1 MQPSHRPSQPSV
13 RLWLVLLGALVLAG
27 VLLIDREPFGRAWA
41 APVLRPLN
49 QTVPLPTPTSSGDA
63 VATAT
68 PRPDDTG
75 DSGNG
80 SDTGDVA
87 SPDNQGVGNG
97 EIQLF
102 PNQPGGAGGSADTGL
117 SAMVTVAV
125 LNMRE
130 GPGTGFAVL
139 GSFTTGNRVNVV
151 SRSADGAWWYV
162 CCLPGTNVSGW
173 ISSQL
178 VDPDF
183 DRTQADTLIPVFGT
197 TPVVTPQ
204 AAGTGTPQPEA
215 GAAGQPA
222 AKPAANP
229 LTLDFVLDPPFVWQG
244 ITATLTIN
252 VTNPNDVDVQN
263 AELSDELPAVL
274 QLLSVTADT
283 DGEVEQITTPTGN
296 TLLIVRWP
304 TIPANTGV
312 SAALVLAIDPTL
324 TDGAVVDNL
333 VAVRGGNAPYNST
346 ALTIGM
352 PPVLPP
358 TFE

>member
-1 MQPSHRPSQPSV
+1 M
-13 RLWLVLLGALVLAG
+13 
-27 VLLIDREPFGRAWA
+27 
-41 APVLRPLN
+41 
-49 QTVPLPTPTSSGDA
+49 
-63 VATAT
+63 
-68 PRPDDTG
+68 
-75 DSGNG
+75 
-80 SDTGDVA
+80 
-87 SPDNQGVGNG
+87 
-97 EIQLF
+97 
-102 PNQPGGAGGSADTGL
+102 
-117 SAMVTVAV
+117 
-125 LNMRE
+125 
-130 GPGTGFAVL
+130 
-139 GSFTTGNRVNVV
+139 
-151 SRSADGAWWYV
+151 
-162 CCLPGTNVSGW
+162 
-173 ISSQL
+173 
-178 VDPDF
+178 
-183 DRTQADTLIPVFGT
+183 
-197 TPVVTPQ
+197 
-204 AAGTGTPQPEA
+204 
-215 GAAGQPA
+215 
-222 AKPAANP
+222 
-229 LTLDFVLDPPFVWQG
+229 LDPPFVWLG